1 MADNFDGKRL
11 VNVEEIPE
19 IVIGMQNA
27 TYQGPPGATGPKG
40 DKGDIGP
47 QGPKGDTGAQG
58 PKGDKGDKGDAFV
71 YSDFTPEQ
79 LSALKGE
86 KGDTGEQGPQGLQGE
101 KGDTGAQGPKGDTGA
116 QGPQGIQGETGPQ
129 GPQGE
134 TGPQGPKGEP
144 GIQGYTPIRGVDY
157 WTIEDQN
164 AIIAEIGERFT
175 PGLSIQIVDVL
186 PETNIDTNS
195 IYLVPKSGAILNDYY
210 YEYIYVNDK
219 WEFIGNTQINLDN
232 YYTKAETNDLISNSN
247 FQTAEEVETAITNA
261 LNNIGVAEQEAF

>member
-58 PKGDKGDKGDAFV
+58 PKGDKGDKGD
-71 YSDFTPEQ
+71 T
-79 LSALKGE
+79 
-86 KGDTGEQGPQGLQGE
+86 GLQGE
-101 KGDTGAQGPKGDTGA
+101 TGPQGPKGDTGA

-129 GPQGE
+129 GPQGKTGPQGPQGE
-134 TGPQGPKGEP
+134 KGEKGNTGAQGPQGPKGKP

>member
-40 DKGDIGP
+40 DKGDTGP
-47 QGPKGDTGAQG
+47 QGHKGDTGAQG
-58 PKGDKGDKGDAFV
+58 PKGDKGDKGD
-71 YSDFTPEQ
+71 
-79 LSALKGE
+79 
-86 KGDTGEQGPQGLQGE
+86 TGATGATGPQGE
-101 KGDTGAQGPKGDTGA
+101 TGPQGPKGDTGA

-134 TGPQGPKGEP
+134 TGPQGPQGEKGDTGAQGQKGEP

>member
-27 TYQGPPGATGPKG
+27 TYQGPPGETGPKG

-58 PKGDKGDKGDAFV
+58 PKGDKGDKGEKGDIGA
-71 YSDFTPEQ
+71 TGATGPQGEIGPQ
-79 LSALKGE
+79 GPKGE
-86 KGDTGEQGPQGLQGE
+86 KGD
-101 KGDTGAQGPKGDTGA
+101 A
-116 QGPQGIQGETGPQ
+116 GIQ
-129 GPQGE
+129 
-134 TGPQGPKGEP
+134 GPQGPKGEP

-232 YYTKAETNDLISNSN
+232 YYTKTETNELISNSN

>member
-40 DKGDIGP
+40 DKGDIGL

-58 PKGDKGDKGDAFV
+58 PKGDKGDKGD
-71 YSDFTPEQ
+71 
-79 LSALKGE
+79 
-86 KGDTGEQGPQGLQGE
+86 
-101 KGDTGAQGPKGDTGA
+101 
-116 QGPQGIQGETGPQ
+116 
-129 GPQGE
+129 